1 MMTQVFEKHLKHYQQ
16 IVSNGDVI
24 EFRLCKLILVGPP
37 RVGKSSLI
45 RRLRGEALPMQSPS
59 TPVAESPQKA
69 IIHSVE
75 AEKTLM
81 CGTAGEKVCI
91 LKMGSLSDEVSFW
104 LSQVQSA
111 AIEKQRSPKH
121 ECAAKRPD
129 GDGSKI
135 HVSHDENTATQFIQ
149 FLRDSFAQSTIS
161 SLSTCS
167 DAIQLNIIDTGG
179 QPEFQEIL
187 PLIINGPAVHI
198 LVFKANESI
207 KKHNEI
213 VYESEDHETKR
224 TIYQTN
230 MTTEEVIL
238 KSIATIQSFAVHES
252 KHEEL
257 HVRGQSTVVLVA
269 THCNSKDGLS
279 EAEKSCQIKQL
290 NEKVMQSFSD
300 FTGMDAKD
308 RIIKIDNITSDK
320 DAFDT
325 LRSFLKKVI
334 EQRKFTI
341 TLPPQWLALYFALQR
356 ENKSHMS
363 ISDVEVLAKNFDI
376 DTNDL
381 KTALW
386 FLHHCAGSVMYFEDV
401 EELRNTLFLDIQQVF
416 DCVTALIAET
426 FVPSKTTYMN
436 QVMAFKD
443 TGKFKAEDIEHI
455 WTKRRGSLK
464 QGIDLRQIICLLKH
478 LHILTVTKDGSY
490 FLPCVLKSEEL
501 QLPSREKI
509 NEKPPL
515 LIRFNTG
522 PNPFG
527 LFFSM
532 INHLINV
539 NRWELVS
546 CDEGKYYR
554 NKMAF
559 RIGSDED
566 MIIMIDGLQYF
577 EVHAFPTDNAARD
590 GKFQHCTVRMA
601 IQDAITSACKT
612 MSHTVNFSSDAFHIG
627 FYCDCCGDPV
637 HCMFLRPEK
646 DDMNKKR
653 IFCNK
658 KGSTTDLSEK
668 QQKWLEVRYLS
679 MNVCF
684 TWFIAFVSLNYFN
697 VPVVAG

>member
-1 MMTQVFEKHLKHYQQ
+1 MKYDTIGMMMQVFEKHLKHYQQ

-45 RRLRGEALPMQSPS
+45 RRLLGEALPMQSPS

-81 CGTAGEKVCI
+81 CGVCI

-111 AIEKQRSPKH
+111 AQRSPKH
-121 ECAAKRPD
+121 DCAATCLD
-129 GDGSKI
+129 GDESKI
-135 HVSHDENTATQFIQ
+135 HVSHDENKAAQFKQ
-149 FLRDSFAQSTIS
+149 FLHYSCAQSTIS
-161 SLSTCS
+161 SLSTCN

-213 VYESEDHETKR
+213 VYESEDHEAKR

-252 KHEEL
+252 KHEVL

-279 EAEKSCQIKQL
+279 EEEKYCQIKEL
-290 NEKVMQSFSD
+290 NEKVMQSFTD

-308 RIIKIDNITSDK
+308 RIVEIDNMTSDK
-320 DAFDT
+320 EEFDK

-334 EQRKFTI
+334 DDRRFTI
-341 TLPPQWLALYFALQR
+341 TLPPQWLALYFTLQR
-356 ENKSHMS
+356 ENKSHMK
-363 ISDVEVLAKNFDI
+363 ISDVEVLAKDFDI
-376 DTNDL
+376 NTIDL

-401 EELRNTLFLDIQQVF
+401 EELRDTLFLDIQQVF

-426 FVPSKTTYMN
+426 FVPSKTTFMN
-436 QVMAFKD
+436 KVMAFND
-443 TGKFKAEDIEHI
+443 TGQFKAEDIERI
-455 WTKRRGSLK
+455 LTKRRDSLK
-464 QGIDLRQIICLLKH
+464 QSINLRQIICLLKH

-490 FLPCVLKSEEL
+490 FLPCVLKSKEL
-501 QLPSREKI
+501 RLPSTEKI

-522 PNPFG
+522 PNPSG

-539 NRWELVS
+539 NRWELAS

-559 RIGSDED
+559 KIGSDED
-566 MIIMIDGLQYF
+566 MIIMVDCLQYF
-577 EVHAFPTDNAARD
+577 EVHAFPTDNASRD
-590 GKFQHCTVRMA
+590 GKFKHCTVRMA
-601 IQDAITSACKT
+601 IEEAITSACKT
-612 MSHTVNFSSDAFHIG
+612 MSHTANFLSDALHIG

-668 QQKWLEVRYLS
+668 QKKWLEVRYLS

-697 VPVVAG
+697 VTVVAGK